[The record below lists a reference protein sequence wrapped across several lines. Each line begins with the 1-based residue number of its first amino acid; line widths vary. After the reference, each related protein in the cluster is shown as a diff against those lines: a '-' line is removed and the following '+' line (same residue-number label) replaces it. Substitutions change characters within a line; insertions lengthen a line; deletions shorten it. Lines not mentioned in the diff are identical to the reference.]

1 MPTREEIQRRMRERI
16 TEPTYEGL
24 SPDVQ
29 MMVDENPDLGGYVTP
44 EHNAA
49 QATVIAEG
57 LKAGVDVSKYSN
69 PEYNY
74 AQMNAILDG
83 LKQGIDVT
91 KYVDYRRNDLIIRE
105 VVRAIRD
112 GLTDEQIKTVQRQHN
127 WKQAMEVRLGFR
139 NGIDANKYA
148 NPNKNSASEMERIR
162 RSMEEDK
169 KPLYERV
176 VDDEHAFMYPYK

>member
-1 MPTREEIQRRMRERI
+1 M
-16 TEPTYEGL
+16 GA
-24 SPDVQ
+24 
-29 MMVDENPDLGGYVTP
+29 YVTP

-49 QATVIAEG
+49 QATVIEEG
-57 LKAGVDVSKYSN
+57 LKEGVDVSKYSN
-69 PEYNY
+69 PDYNY

-83 LKQGIDVT
+83 LKQGIDAT

-112 GLTDEQIKTVQRQHN
+112 GLTDEQIRTVQGQHN

-148 NPNKNSASEMERIR
+148 NPQKYSANEMERIR
-162 RSMEEDK
+162 RSMEENE
-169 KPLYERV
+169 KPLYEKINE
-176 VDDEHAFMYPYK
+176 DERAFRYPYTGSIKKKNLLRGALGTG